1 MFAEVHRIYSD
12 ERERQT
18 IFTVATP
25 DMKIYFI
32 HMIRTQWG
40 TKYDKKNLIRLIG
53 QTKFK
58 SWALSSI
65 DLIFFVFTS
74 SCFEKLLRNIQ
85 RADIGGPGGEGA
97 TPLILGKERSQRGEK
112 SS

>member
-1 MFAEVHRIYSD
+1 MYIPVSAEELMSKKKNVKRKS
-12 ERERQT
+12 
-18 IFTVATP
+18 
-25 DMKIYFI
+25 KLS
-32 HMIRTQWG
+32 
-40 TKYDKKNLIRLIG
+40 KNLIRLIG

-58 SWALSSI
+58 SRALSSI